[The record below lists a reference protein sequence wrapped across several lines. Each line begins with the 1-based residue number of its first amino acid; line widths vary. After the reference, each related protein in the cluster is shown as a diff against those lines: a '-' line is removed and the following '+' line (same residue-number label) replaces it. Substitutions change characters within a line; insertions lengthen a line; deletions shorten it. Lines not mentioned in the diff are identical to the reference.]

1 MRTRVLFIL
10 PVIVSFALAGAQE
23 FELPGDLDGPPA
35 FTESES
41 AKHFKIRAV
50 ASHTQVTPGRTF
62 HVALVGELA
71 KGWVYYSPH
80 PSTDAGA
87 GVNGASIGVEA
98 GSFVT
103 GPVRWT
109 KDKPKTVDYVKGPVI
124 LYVFAKRFV
133 AYVPVTVPEG
143 HPPGRQAITLKA
155 QGQICLN
162 ICLNLDGPNE
172 LSASTEVQVGGEAL
186 ANPGWAGEIADGLPS
201 AVTAEQLKA
210 EHEKAEARKA
220 AAPAGAVATAAS
232 GYSVWGGLG
241 LALLAGL
248 TLNIMPCVL
257 PIIPLRIYS
266 LVNMAKASR
275 RRFVTLGL
283 AFAGGIV
290 LFFVG
295 LAAVNVVLKLVGK
308 GTIDLNE
315 HFRIPWVRVLIAMI
329 LLALSANLWGL
340 FHVTVPSKVA
350 GLEAGQERRGH
361 LPAVGMGLMMAVLS
375 TPCSFWLMALALAWA
390 QVQPL
395 WLGTLAIAMIG
406 VGMAVPHILLA
417 SFPGLVNVLPKPGVW
432 MEHFK
437 KTMGFLLVPAVLYLL
452 STLPAR
458 GDYAFRVAAFGAAMV
473 LALWV
478 WGSWVRYDAPR
489 LRKLAIRGPAVV
501 LAGVLGWW
509 LLPQPAPPLVE
520 FEPFDAARIEQ
531 ARKDGSVVVV
541 KVTAKWCTECKI
553 LDHRVFNTAEVA
565 GRFGKDKV
573 VAVKADVTDSS
584 RPASR
589 WVERNFRDVGAAPPL
604 TIVYPPGEG
613 KPKVFVG
620 SFSTAELFDAL
631 DRAERS

>member
-1 MRTRVLFIL
+1 MRRRLL
-10 PVIVSFALAGAQE
+10 PMLPLLLPFAVAGAQE
-23 FELPGDLDGPPA
+23 FELPGDFDGPPP

-50 ASHTQVTPGRTF
+50 ASHTRVTPGQTF

-71 KGWVYYSPH
+71 KDWVYYSPH
-80 PSTDAGA
+80 PSTDADA
-87 GVNGASIGVEA
+87 GVIGASIGVEA
-98 GSFVT
+98 GPFVA

-109 KDKPKTVDYVKGPVI
+109 KDKPKTVDYPKGPVV

-162 ICLNLDGPNE
+162 VCLNLDGPNE
-172 LSASTEVQVGGEAL
+172 LSAATEVQVGGEAL
-186 ANPGWAGEIADGLPS
+186 ANPQWAGELADGLPT
-201 AVTAEQLKA
+201 AVTAGQLKA
-210 EHEKAEARKA
+210 EHEKAEAEKA
-220 AAPAGAVATAAS
+220 AAPAGAVGTAAS
-232 GYSVWGGLG
+232 GYSIWGGLG

-266 LVNMAKASR
+266 LVSMAKESR

-283 AFAGGIV
+283 AFAAGIV

-295 LAAVNVVLKLVGK
+295 LAAINVVLKLVGK
-308 GTIDLNE
+308 GTIDVNE
-315 HFRIPWVRVLIAMI
+315 QFRYPWVRVTIAMI

-340 FHVTVPSKVA
+340 FHVTVPSEVA
-350 GLEAGQERRGH
+350 SLEAGEKRPGH

-395 WLGTLAIAMIG
+395 WLGTLAIATIG

-417 SFPGLVNVLPKPGVW
+417 SFPGLVNVLPRPGVW

-437 KTMGFLLVPAVLYLL
+437 KTMGFLLLPAVLWLL
-452 STLPAR
+452 STLPAE
-458 GDYAFRVAAFGAAMV
+458 GDWPFRVAGFGAALV

-478 WGSWVRYDAPR
+478 WGSWVRYDAPW

-509 LLPQPAPPLVE
+509 LLPQPPPPLVE

-541 KVTAKWCTECKI
+541 KVTAKWCTECHI
-553 LDHRVFNTAEVA
+553 LDRRVFNTPEVA
-565 GRFGKDKV
+565 SRFGKDKV

-604 TIVYPPGEG
+604 TIVYPPGDG
-613 KPKVFVG
+613 NPQVAVG
-620 SFSTAELFDAL
+620 QVTKAELFGML
-631 DRAERS
+631 DRARGS